1 MEVTDRGA
9 DVAYRGAGAA
19 AANSTPTA
27 GVAAASPTPPAR
39 RRRSNRESTNFVA
52 SLSGQNS
59 IEIPSREGLALTPFH
74 LKIICMS
81 TVDINLRKESYRER
95 ASPGEVRDELP
106 RSYANMADEKAAL
119 GLSFSVNPD

>member
-1 MEVTDRGA
+1 MEVADRGA
-9 DVAYRGAGAA
+9 DVAYRGAGVA

-39 RRRSNRESTNFVA
+39 RRRHRESTNLAA

-81 TVDINLRKESYRER
+81 TVDINLRKESYRE
-95 ASPGEVRDELP
+95 
-106 RSYANMADEKAAL
+106 
-119 GLSFSVNPD
+119 